1 MKRDPFVSWGVNQG
15 MHVFGVKTPYLY
27 FKEAMKYTTR
37 SISRRITQ
45 DFLLMAGT
53 HDHFIPIKMFFKQA
67 RALTNVRSLTCRL
80 FTEAESAQSHCQ
92 VGNIELALSFIVSW
106 MDELGRN
113 KR

>member
-1 MKRDPFVSWGVNQG
+1 M
-15 MHVFGVKTPYLY
+15 KTPYQY
-27 FKEAMKYTTR
+27 IREVMKYNTR
-37 SISRRITQ
+37 TISPLITQ

-53 HDHFIPIKMFFKQA
+53 RDHFIPTEMFFKQA

-106 MDELGRN
+106 MDELNNNR
-113 KR
+113 RYRS